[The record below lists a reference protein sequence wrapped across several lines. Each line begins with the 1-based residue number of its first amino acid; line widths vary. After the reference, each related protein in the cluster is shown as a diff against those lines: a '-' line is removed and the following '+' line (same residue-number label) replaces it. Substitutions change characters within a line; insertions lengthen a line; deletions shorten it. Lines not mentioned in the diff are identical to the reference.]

1 MSTASKIVVGTLAV
15 SLLLTVGLFGNM
27 VVALG

>member
-15 SLLLTVGLFGNM
+15 SLLLSVGLFGNI
-27 VVALG
+27 VVTLG

>member
-15 SLLLTVGLFGNM
+15 SLLLSVVLFGNM
-27 VVALG
+27 IVALG